1 MSQFLEAVMV
11 VCFGISWPVNIA
23 KSWRTRSARGKS
35 LAFLLFIFIGY
46 ICGIAAKL
54 ISGNI
59 TYVFVFYV
67 INLLMVGADI
77 CLYFR
82 NRRLDSRR
90 DQGEQV

>member
-35 LAFLLFIFIGY
+35 LAFMLFIFIGY